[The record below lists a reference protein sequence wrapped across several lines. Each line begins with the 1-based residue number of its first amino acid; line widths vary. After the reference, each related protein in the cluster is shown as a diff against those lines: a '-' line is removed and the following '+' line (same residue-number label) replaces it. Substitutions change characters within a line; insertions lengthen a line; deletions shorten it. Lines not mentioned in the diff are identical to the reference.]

1 MDTTEHL
8 RVIEAWRAAREHR
21 LRTSDGWL
29 TLVDRLLLDP
39 GDNALPFGVANLE
52 GDVVRVRVQ
61 PERAADVTVDGQPVV
76 ERALQP
82 REGVPSDVFVFE
94 GRTYEIYR
102 RGDAFAVRVKDP
114 QSAALRNFSGL
125 TYFPIDPAWR
135 IAAAF
140 ERYHPPRTT
149 VHALDVGASGPR
161 QVPGLARF
169 AIEGRPLALEP
180 TLEEDTQRLF
190 FVFADKT
197 TGRESS
203 PAGRF
208 LYADLPGTDDTVI
221 LDFNRAFNP
230 PCAFTPFATC
240 PIPPPGN
247 RLPVPVAAG
256 EKDYPHI

>member
-1 MDTTEHL
+1 
-8 RVIEAWRAAREHR
+8 

-29 TLVDRLLLDP
+29 TLVDRILLDP
-39 GDNALPFGVANLE
+39 GDNALPFGVASLQ
-52 GDVVRVRVQ
+52 GDVVQVRVQ
-61 PERAADVTVDGQPVV
+61 AGHTVTVGDQPVV
-76 ERALQP
+76 ERALRP
-82 REGVPSDVFVFE
+82 REGVPPDVFVFE

-114 QSAALRNFSGL
+114 QSPALRNFSGL

-135 IAAAF
+135 IVAAF

-169 AIEGRPLALEP
+169 VAVGEGRPLALEP

-197 TGRESS
+197 TGRETS

-208 LYADLPGTDDTVI
+208 LYADLPGADDTVI

-247 RLPVPVAAG
+247 RLPVSVAAG